1 MSRTTNITGV
11 AEVFGYPPEAQ
22 SVEAQTV
29 RSSYTCPF
37 IGTRCVKQS
46 QHRDHD
52 PAIPFGAC
60 SVWHRSDHDVDS
72 KPYVICPVRF
82 TQQGRVFS
90 DVLKLFANV
99 PNTYIE
105 MVEEVSLSEIGRI
118 DQVLTQLDST
128 DGSVIDFSVLE
139 IMACST
145 TSTGYVISSFNSALR
160 GEPVAG
166 PLRYGINFRQVFSR
180 LAIQAL
186 SKVEACE
193 QWGVH
198 MVWAIQDVLYDYIA
212 NTTMLNLPTIP
223 LSALDNPSEHELP
236 ALLLFIYKMVEDADK
251 GQFQLVLFEIR
262 GGTSE
267 QFTQAMRPRRIPSRD
282 RVTTRLQDKICSGH
296 SVPLIPQALA
306 EIASE
311 LIVSQ
316 PESEGE

>member
-1 MSRTTNITGV
+1 MPRTANIRGV
-11 AEVFGYPPEAQ
+11 AEVFGYPPDAQ

-37 IGTRCVKQS
+37 IGARCVKQS

-60 SVWHRSDHDVDS
+60 SVWHKGEHDTDS

-90 DVLKLFANV
+90 DVLKLFTNI
-99 PNTYIE
+99 PNASIE
-105 MVEEVSLSEIGRI
+105 MVEELSLSEIGRI
-118 DQVLTQLDST
+118 DQVLTQLNSA
-128 DGSVIDFSVLE
+128 DGSVIDFNVLE

-160 GEPVAG
+160 GEPAIG

-198 MVWAIQDVLYDYIA
+198 MVWAIQDVLYDYIT
-212 NTTMLNLPTIP
+212 NTTMLDLQNIP
-223 LSALDNPSEHELP
+223 LSALDNPSKHDLP
-236 ALLLFIYKMVEDADK
+236 ALLLFIYKMVEGADH
-251 GQFQLVLFEIR
+251 GQFQLVLEEIR

-267 QFTQAMRPRRIPSRD
+267 QFTQSMRPSRIPNRD
-282 RVTTRLQDKICSGH
+282 RVTTRLQDKIRSGN
-296 SVPLIPQALA
+296 STPLTSQALA

-311 LIVSQ
+311 LIESQ
-316 PESEGE
+316 PESEGQ